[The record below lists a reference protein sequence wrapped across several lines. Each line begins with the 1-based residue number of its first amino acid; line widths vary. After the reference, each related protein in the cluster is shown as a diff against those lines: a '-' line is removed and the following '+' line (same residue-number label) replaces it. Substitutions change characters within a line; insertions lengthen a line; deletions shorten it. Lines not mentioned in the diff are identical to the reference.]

1 MHSNIFKNQ
10 EELFMKPMKVEFGK
24 KTLSLVL
31 DAKATVEI
39 EKQLKKSLFGIMMSG
54 NGGFKMPR
62 LGEMLTILHATNQ
75 TANIKMS
82 DMTEM
87 YDEYLSNGGSMMK
100 LLEVI
105 QKLMEEAGFF
115 GSDEEETDKTDLIGS
130 EKDEEESLI

>member
-1 MHSNIFKNQ
+1 
-10 EELFMKPMKVEFGK
+10 MKPMKVEFGK

-31 DAKATVEI
+31 DAKATIDI
-39 EKQLKKSLFGIMMSG
+39 EKRLKKSLFGIMMDG

-82 DMTEM
+82 AMEEM
-87 YDEYLSNGGSMMK
+87 YDEYVADGGSMMK
-100 LLEVI
+100 LLEVV

-115 GSDEEETDKTDLIGS
+115 GSDEETDKTDLIGD
-130 EKDEEESLI
+130 EENEEESLV